1 MRITDEDQRNGKI
14 VRSKLPVKMVLL
26 GLLDAGCC
34 FLLGRFLY
42 YGLENSCAGK
52 VYENWWLDFFLPLLF
67 MGMVGLAC
75 LVMLFCVLVC
85 FTYRIVVDTSL
96 RTLTAFSLLHPKG
109 VALKLDD
116 YTGYYVRTKTT
127 RAPVDGYII
136 RGRQE
141 VCCLVDGQK
150 RARQIMSSMAYR
162 NYGQLKEALG
172 LPEVTEQGIPLV
184 FGGQAEDREGAKKR
198 NM

>member
-1 MRITDEDQRNGKI
+1 MRITQKDHRNEKI
-14 VRSKLPVKMVLL
+14 VRSKLSVKMVLL
-26 GLLDAGCC
+26 GLLNAGCC
-34 FLLGRFLY
+34 FLLGKFLY

-67 MGMVGLAC
+67 VGVVGLAC
-75 LVMLFCVLVC
+75 LVMLFFVLIC
-85 FTYRIVVDTSL
+85 FKYRIVVDTSL
-96 RTLTAFSLLHPKG
+96 RTLTAFSLLHLKG
-109 VALKLDD
+109 VSLKLDD

-127 RAPVDGYII
+127 RAPVDGYMI

-141 VCCLVDGQK
+141 VCYLVHPQK
-150 RARQIMSSMAYR
+150 RPRQIMSSMAYR

-184 FGGQAEDREGAKKR
+184 FRGQAAGRERIKKKDI
-198 NM
+198 